1 MTTDGMARV
10 NNTPEAHEGT
20 PVRRRVSVA
29 TLDALQARLIER
41 LQPGWVITVY
51 EAQLVLQ
58 ATAEIAEAALLAL
71 ARRARLDHPTK
82 HVWIRPGA
90 HADPY
95 RVGARITAPYAFA
108 GETALTLHHL
118 RTTRQ
123 LNRILVASPSSF
135 ADFTYGGVEYRHVD
149 GWNETLVLRIQT
161 EDPGPAV
168 ENLHTGKQPPEMVLA
183 ASLEQCVL
191 DYVLAIGRGAEPAP
205 AGNPNDFATAIQ
217 DMPLIDASRLLMSL
231 DPSADRDLIVRLSHA
246 IAAVAC
252 APLDGSAVQN
262 PTLRSVLASAVHAPE
277 GWQSG

>member
-1 MTTDGMARV
+1 MALV
-10 NNTPEAHEGT
+10 NNRPEAHEVT

-29 TLDALQARLIER
+29 ALDALQARLIER

-82 HVWIRPGA
+82 QVWVRPGT
-90 HADPY
+90 HADPF
-95 RVGARITAPYAFA
+95 RVGSRITAPYAFA
-108 GETALTLHHL
+108 GETALTLHL

-123 LNRILVASPSSF
+123 LNRILVASPSGF
-135 ADFTYGGVEYRHVD
+135 ADFTYNGVEYRHVD
-149 GWNETLVLRIQT
+149 GWNETLVVRIQT
-161 EDPGPAV
+161 GDPGPAV
-168 ENLHTGKQPPEMVLA
+168 ETFHSGKQPPEMVLA

-205 AGNPNDFATAIQ
+205 AGNPDDFATAVQ
-217 DMPLIDASRLLMSL
+217 DMPLIDSSRLLMSL

-246 IAAVAC
+246 IAAVVC
-252 APLDGSAVQN
+252 APVDG
-262 PTLRSVLASAVHAPE
+262 
-277 GWQSG
+277 

>member
-1 MTTDGMARV
+1 MTNHGMVLV

-20 PVRRRVSVA
+20 SVQRRVSVA
-29 TLDALQARLIER
+29 ALDALQARLIER

-51 EAQLVLQ
+51 EAQLALQ

-82 HVWIRPGA
+82 HVWVRPGA

-108 GETALTLHHL
+108 GETALTLHL
-118 RTTRQ
+118 RTARQ

-135 ADFTYGGVEYRHVD
+135 ADFTYGGVEYGHVD
-149 GWNETLVLRIQT
+149 GWNETVVVRIQT
-161 EDPGPAV
+161 EVPGPAV
-168 ENLHTGKQPPEMVLA
+168 ENFHTAEQPPEMVLA

-205 AGNPNDFATAIQ
+205 AGNPDDFATAIQ

-231 DPSADRDLIVRLSHA
+231 DPSADRDLIVRLSDA
-246 IAAVAC
+246 IAAVVC
-252 APLDGSAVQN
+252 APLDSSAVQN
-262 PTLRSVLASAVHAPE
+262 PALRSLLASAVHAPE

>member
-1 MTTDGMARV
+1 MTNHDMVLV
-10 NNTPEAHEGT
+10 NNTSGAHEGT

-29 TLDALQARLIER
+29 ALDALQAQLIER
-41 LQPGWVITVY
+41 LQPGCVITVY
-51 EAQLVLQ
+51 EAQLLLQ
-58 ATAEIAEAALLAL
+58 ATAEVAEAALLTL
-71 ARRARLDHPTK
+71 ARRAQLDHPTK
-82 HVWIRPGA
+82 HVWVRPGG

-95 RVGARITAPYAFA
+95 RVGARITVPSAFA
-108 GETALTLHHL
+108 GETALSLHL

-135 ADFTYGGVEYRHVD
+135 ADFTYNGVEYRHVD
-149 GWNETLVLRIQT
+149 GWNETLVVRIQT

-168 ENLHTGKQPPEMVLA
+168 ENLDIGKQPPEMVLA

-205 AGNPNDFATAIQ
+205 AGNPEDFATAIH

-246 IAAVAC
+246 IAAVVC
-252 APLDGSAVQN
+252 APFG
-262 PTLRSVLASAVHAPE
+262 
-277 GWQSG
+277 G